1 MPPKVSNAYRKGG
14 CMAYKNELPVQGR
27 KTAVDFAKIG
37 ITNDVMFG
45 TVFKNEDDCKELL
58 QRILGIE
65 ICELTIVESQ
75 KTIKTTLLG
84 KGIRIDVY
92 VKDNYGNA
100 YDIEMQTTK
109 DTELHLRSRYYH
121 SEMDGYQIR
130 AGEKYS
136 NLKNSIVIFICSFD
150 PFADKRCIYTFQT
163 NCMENKDITLDD
175 KRTTYFVNIYGNRE
189 GMNKKTADLLE
200 YFKTGKPTDSYTK
213 NIQDQ
218 VIKYREDD
226 EWRDNYMTLEM
237 KMDQRY
243 EEGKMEGERDR
254 DQELIMK
261 WLQKGK
267 TIAQIA
273 EDLDKTE
280 VYVKSLMSN

>member
-1 MPPKVSNAYRKGG
+1 
-14 CMAYKNELPVQGR
+14 
-27 KTAVDFAKIG
+27 
-37 ITNDVMFG
+37 
-45 TVFKNEDDCKELL
+45 
-58 QRILGIE
+58 
-65 ICELTIVESQ
+65 
-75 KTIKTTLLG
+75 
-84 KGIRIDVY
+84 
-92 VKDNYGNA
+92 
-100 YDIEMQTTK
+100 
-109 DTELHLRSRYYH
+109 
-121 SEMDGYQIR
+121 
-130 AGEKYS
+130 
-136 NLKNSIVIFICSFD
+136 
-150 PFADKRCIYTFQT
+150 
-163 NCMENKDITLDD
+163 
-175 KRTTYFVNIYGNRE
+175 
-189 GMNKKTADLLE
+189 MNKKTADLLE

-280 VYVKSLMSN
+280 VYVRSLMSN

>member
-1 MPPKVSNAYRKGG
+1 
-14 CMAYKNELPVQGR
+14 
-27 KTAVDFAKIG
+27 
-37 ITNDVMFG
+37 
-45 TVFKNEDDCKELL
+45 
-58 QRILGIE
+58 
-65 ICELTIVESQ
+65 
-75 KTIKTTLLG
+75 
-84 KGIRIDVY
+84 
-92 VKDNYGNA
+92 
-100 YDIEMQTTK
+100 
-109 DTELHLRSRYYH
+109 
-121 SEMDGYQIR
+121 
-130 AGEKYS
+130 
-136 NLKNSIVIFICSFD
+136 
-150 PFADKRCIYTFQT
+150 
-163 NCMENKDITLDD
+163 MENKDITLDD

-243 EEGKMEGERDR
+243 EEGLKIGRTEGEYSR

-267 TIAQIA
+267 TITEIA
-273 EDLDKTE
+273 EDLDKPAE
-280 VYVKSLMSN
+280 YVKSIMTKTVDK